1 MQEKN
6 KKIAVIALGCDKNRV
21 DTENML
27 YILDDAGYEITASE
41 DEFDIVIINT
51 CAFIDSAKSEAIDN
65 ILDMAKIKEQRP
77 IKIIVSGCMGVRYA
91 ESLMEQIPEVDA
103 VIGFRDYQEILSIID
118 RVEKGER
125 FIYKEGK
132 DLPFE
137 SRIVTTPYHYA
148 YLKIAEGCDNKCTYC
163 AIPSIRGKY
172 VSRSIDS
179 LVREANSLISGGARE
194 LILVAQDVTRY
205 GKDLYGEYSLKTL
218 LEELSKTDVE
228 WIRLL
233 YLYPELVT
241 DDLLSLVKNNEKV
254 CRYLDIPLQHV
265 DSRILKL
272 MNRRVDG
279 DYVKR
284 LIDKIR
290 KVDENIAIR
299 STFITGFPTETDEEH
314 KRLVNFIKEYE
325 LDFAGFFA
333 YSKEEGTAAS
343 RIKEQIPEEVKAERL
358 LELES
363 AQMEVML
370 KKARNKVGKQMKVV
384 YEGADYDLQEFVGR
398 SEFNAPDIDTN
409 VLLRSKNILEIGE
422 TYNTTIVGTNGIDL
436 IGEVN
441 D

>member
-179 LVREANSLISGGARE
+179 LVREANSLVSGGARE

-218 LEELSKTDVE
+218 IEELSKTDVE

-241 DDLLSLVKNNEKV
+241 DDLLSLVKYNEKV

>member
-1 MQEKN
+1 M
-6 KKIAVIALGCDKNRV
+6 
-21 DTENML
+21 
-27 YILDDAGYEITASE
+27 
-41 DEFDIVIINT
+41 
-51 CAFIDSAKSEAIDN
+51 
-65 ILDMAKIKEQRP
+65 
-77 IKIIVSGCMGVRYA
+77 
-91 ESLMEQIPEVDA
+91 
-103 VIGFRDYQEILSIID
+103 
-118 RVEKGER
+118 
-125 FIYKEGK
+125 
-132 DLPFE
+132 
-137 SRIVTTPYHYA
+137 
-148 YLKIAEGCDNKCTYC
+148 
-163 AIPSIRGKY
+163 
-172 VSRSIDS
+172 
-179 LVREANSLISGGARE
+179 
-194 LILVAQDVTRY
+194 
-205 GKDLYGEYSLKTL
+205 
-218 LEELSKTDVE
+218 SKTDVE

>member
-6 KKIAVIALGCDKNRV
+6 KKIAVISLGCDKNRV
-21 DTENML
+21 DTENLL

-179 LVREANSLISGGARE
+179 LVREANSLIRGGARE

-218 LEELSKTDVE
+218 IEELSKTDVE

>member
-218 LEELSKTDVE
+218 IEELSKTDVE

-343 RIKEQIPEEVKAERL
+343 RIKEQILEEVKAERL

>member
-6 KKIAVIALGCDKNRV
+6 KKIAVISLGCDKNRV
-21 DTENML
+21 DTENLL
-27 YILDDAGYEITASE
+27 YILDDAGYEITSSE

-137 SRIVTTPYHYA
+137 NRIVTTPYHYA

-172 VSRSIDS
+172 VSRRIDS
-179 LVREANSLISGGARE
+179 LVREANSLVSGGARE

-205 GKDLYGEYSLKTL
+205 GKDLYGEYSLKAL
-218 LEELSKTDVE
+218 IEELSKTDVE

-265 DSRILKL
+265 DSRILKM

-370 KKARNKVGKQMKVV
+370 KKAKNKVGKQMKVV

>member
-6 KKIAVIALGCDKNRV
+6 KKIAVISLGCDKNRV
-21 DTENML
+21 DTENLL

-218 LEELSKTDVE
+218 IEELSKTDVE

-299 STFITGFPTETDEEH
+299 STFITGFPTETEEEH

>member
-6 KKIAVIALGCDKNRV
+6 KKIAVISLGCDKNRV
-21 DTENML
+21 DTENLL

-179 LVREANSLISGGARE
+179 LVREANSLVSGGARE

-218 LEELSKTDVE
+218 IEELSKTDVE

>member
-6 KKIAVIALGCDKNRV
+6 KKIAVISLGCDKNRV
-21 DTENML
+21 DTENLL

-179 LVREANSLISGGARE
+179 LVREANSLVSGGARE

-218 LEELSKTDVE
+218 IEELSKTDVE

-299 STFITGFPTETDEEH
+299 STFITGFPTETEEEH

>member
-6 KKIAVIALGCDKNRV
+6 KKIAVISLGCDKNRV
-21 DTENML
+21 DTENLL

-172 VSRSIDS
+172 VSRRIDS
-179 LVREANSLISGGARE
+179 LVREANSLINGGARE

-205 GKDLYGEYSLKTL
+205 GKDLYGEYSLKAL
-218 LEELSKTDVE
+218 IEELSKTDVE

-299 STFITGFPTETDEEH
+299 STFITGFPTETEEEH

-370 KKARNKVGKQMKVV
+370 KKAKNKVGKQMKVV

>member
-6 KKIAVIALGCDKNRV
+6 KKIAVISLGCDKNRV
-21 DTENML
+21 DTENLL

-91 ESLMEQIPEVDA
+91 ESLLEQISEVDA
-103 VIGFRDYQEILSIID
+103 IIGFRDYQEILSIID

-137 SRIVTTPYHYA
+137 NRIVTTPYHYA

-179 LVREANSLISGGARE
+179 LVREANSLVSGGARE

-205 GKDLYGEYSLKTL
+205 GKDLYGEYSLKAL
-218 LEELSKTDVE
+218 IEELSKTDVE

-265 DSRILKL
+265 DSRILKM

-279 DYVKR
+279 DYVK
-284 LIDKIR
+284 
-290 KVDENIAIR
+290 
-299 STFITGFPTETDEEH
+299 
-314 KRLVNFIKEYE
+314 
-325 LDFAGFFA
+325 
-333 YSKEEGTAAS
+333 
-343 RIKEQIPEEVKAERL
+343 QI
-358 LELES
+358 
-363 AQMEVML
+363 
-370 KKARNKVGKQMKVV
+370 
-384 YEGADYDLQEFVGR
+384 GR
-398 SEFNAPDIDTN
+398 AH
-409 VLLRSKNILEIGE
+409 V
-422 TYNTTIVGTNGIDL
+422 
-436 IGEVN
+436 
-441 D
+441 

>member
-6 KKIAVIALGCDKNRV
+6 KKIAVISLGCDKNRV
-21 DTENML
+21 DTENLL

-179 LVREANSLISGGARE
+179 LVREANSLVSGGARE

-218 LEELSKTDVE
+218 IEELSKTDVE

-241 DDLLSLVKNNEKV
+241 DDLLSLVKYNEKV

-299 STFITGFPTETDEEH
+299 STFITGFPTETEEEH

>member
-6 KKIAVIALGCDKNRV
+6 KKIAVISLGCDKNRV
-21 DTENML
+21 DTENLL

-103 VIGFRDYQEILSIID
+103 IIGFRDYQEILSIID

-179 LVREANSLISGGARE
+179 LVREANSLVSGGARE

-205 GKDLYGEYSLKTL
+205 GKDLYGEYSLKAL
-218 LEELSKTDVE
+218 IEELSKTDVE

-265 DSRILKL
+265 DSRILKM

-358 LELES
+358 LELEN

>member
-6 KKIAVIALGCDKNRV
+6 KKIAVISLGCDKNRV
-21 DTENML
+21 DTENLL

-179 LVREANSLISGGARE
+179 LVREANSLVSGGARE

-218 LEELSKTDVE
+218 IEELSKTDVE

-343 RIKEQIPEEVKAERL
+343 RIKEQIPEEVKAARL

>member
-6 KKIAVIALGCDKNRV
+6 KKIAVISLGCDKNRV
-21 DTENML
+21 DTENLL

-179 LVREANSLISGGARE
+179 LVREANSLVCGGARE

-218 LEELSKTDVE
+218 IEELSKTDVE

-299 STFITGFPTETDEEH
+299 STFITGFPTETYEEH

>member
-6 KKIAVIALGCDKNRV
+6 KKIAVISLGCDKNRV
-21 DTENML
+21 DTENLL

-179 LVREANSLISGGARE
+179 LVREANSLVSGGARE

-218 LEELSKTDVE
+218 IEELSKTDVE

-233 YLYPELVT
+233 YLYPELVM

>member
-218 LEELSKTDVE
+218 IEELSKTDVE

>member
-6 KKIAVIALGCDKNRV
+6 KKIAVISLGCDKNRV
-21 DTENML
+21 DTENLL

-218 LEELSKTDVE
+218 IEELSKTDVE